1 MYTPKNVSSTSLSP
15 VIIFFHGGGFFFGS
29 ICKLFISIE
38 QYLFIYLS
46 IYIDSHDTMNY
57 HISMY
62 TGAKVI
68 AVK

>member
-1 MYTPKNVSSTSLSP
+1 MYNPKNVSEISLAP

-29 ICKLFISIE
+29 ICKFFFIIILFSE
-38 QYLFIYLS
+38 EYLCM
-46 IYIDSHDTMNY
+46 YIDSHDTMNY
-57 HISMY
+57 HMSKY

>member
-1 MYTPKNVSSTSLSP
+1 MYTPKNVSNATLSP

-29 ICKLFISIE
+29 ICELVICFE
-38 QYLFIYLS
+38 GYLFICV
-46 IYIDSHDTMNY
+46 DSHDTMNY
-57 HISMY
+57 HLSMY

>member
-1 MYTPKNVSSTSLSP
+1 MYTPKNVSEGSSSS

-29 ICKLFISIE
+29 ICKLFFFRRRMYS
-38 QYLFIYLS
+38 F

-57 HISMY
+57 HLSMY

>member
-1 MYTPKNVSSTSLSP
+1 MYNPKNVSEISLAP

-29 ICKLFISIE
+29 ICKFYYYFVFE
-38 QYLFIYLS
+38 EYLF

-57 HISMY
+57 HLSKY

>member
-1 MYTPKNVSSTSLSP
+1 MYTPKNLTGIASAP

-29 ICKLFISIE
+29 ICKSYDLFNE
-38 QYLFIYLS
+38 FMLTYFIL
-46 IYIDSHDTMNY
+46 DSHDTMNY
-57 HISMY
+57 HMSMY